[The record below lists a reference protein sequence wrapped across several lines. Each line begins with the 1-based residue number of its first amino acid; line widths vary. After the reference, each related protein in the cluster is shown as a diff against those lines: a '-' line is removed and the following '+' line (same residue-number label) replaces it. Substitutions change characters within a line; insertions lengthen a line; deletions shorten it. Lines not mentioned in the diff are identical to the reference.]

1 MEVVR
6 RGSKRGSLGWLVAVV
21 TSVAVVVGVD
31 AWTAIATA
39 RGARDLS
46 SNALRSVELAED
58 MRWQL
63 SHVVPGTDDPAGGGN
78 ADAFQALL
86 WLDRDVQ
93 AYEPLATFE
102 GERPEWD
109 TLSRLTHQL
118 AEELKRGDETAG
130 RHTATAAHE
139 SVERLIDLNRVEAGA
154 IGTQLVGLGRPQV
167 IADALAGVV
176 VVLAL
181 AQVARARLRALERE
195 RAAIAGSL
203 EAVESKNRELEAF
216 AGRVAHDL
224 RSPLTPVQALAG
236 ILARGGQGD
245 ADVKRV
251 AGRIVGAASRMSDII
266 EAMLAFSRSGQ
277 LPSGECSLRGVV
289 DEVLEELGPAR
300 ADADVQVDVPDAA
313 VACAPEVLGHIVRNL
328 VGNALKYRAG
338 ERRCQVALT
347 GALGAHQVTLIVT
360 DNGIGMG
367 RDAARRAF
375 EPFFRASA
383 ERSGHGLG
391 LAIVDRYVRAL
402 GGSVSLTSEPG
413 EGTQVDVL
421 LPRAPAFTTP
431 ATVGGPVAVL
441 PPASAGAEPTIRS
454 LG

>member
-1 MEVVR
+1 VSVR
-6 RGSKRGSLGWLVAVV
+6 RGSRRGSVGWLVAVGA
-21 TSVAVVVGVD
+21 SVAVVVGVD
-31 AWTAIATA
+31 TWAAIGTA

-46 SNALRSVELAED
+46 TNALRSVELAED

-63 SHVVPGTDDPAGGGN
+63 SHLLLKADPSGTS
-78 ADAFQALL
+78 DALQALL
-86 WLDRDVQ
+86 WLERDVR

-109 TLSRLTHQL
+109 TLSRLTRQL
-118 AEELKRGDETAG
+118 SEELGRGDATAA
-130 RHTATAAHE
+130 RHTAAAAHE
-139 SVERLIDLNRVEAGA
+139 SVERLISLNRLEADT
-154 IGTQLVGLGRPQV
+154 IGSQLVGLGRPQV
-167 IADALAGVV
+167 VADALAGVV

-236 ILARGGQGD
+236 MLARGGHTE
-245 ADVKRV
+245 AEVRRV
-251 AGRIVGAASRMSDII
+251 AVRIVGAASRMSDII

-277 LPSGECSLRGVV
+277 LPSGECSLRTVV
-289 DEVLEELGPAR
+289 EDVLEELGPAR
-300 ADADVQVDVPDAA
+300 TDADVQLDVPDGS

-328 VGNALKYRAG
+328 VGNALKYRAP
-338 ERRCQVALT
+338 ERRCRVVI
-347 GALGAHQVTLIVT
+347 GGKVGPHEVTLSVT
-360 DNGIGMG
+360 DNGIGMS

-383 ERSGHGLG
+383 DRAGHGLG
-391 LAIVDRYVRAL
+391 LAIVDRYVGAL
-402 GGSVSLTSEPG
+402 GGAVSLTSELG
-413 EGTQVDVL
+413 VGTRLEVV
-421 LPRAPAFTTP
+421 LPRAPAYTAPPGAGDAVT
-431 ATVGGPVAVL
+431 VL
-441 PPASAGAEPTIRS
+441 PAANSEAAGTIRS
-454 LG
+454 LA